1 MLLPGTLPTQ
11 RVSRGDGPVRQ
22 LPERPVDVLSVPLTR
37 YDGTPATVADVLADT
52 CTDAYAVAQ
61 DGAVVACEGSAD
73 PQALLSITKS
83 FVGCV
88 AGILVERGQLDL
100 AVPVTKY
107 VPELADGGYA
117 AATVQQVLD
126 MRTGVRFREDYVD
139 AESEIRRLDEW
150 LADGHG
156 LYEFLTGL
164 RAEAP
169 HGSRFLYRSAESD
182 VLGWV
187 CERAAGAPMA
197 ELVSSLVWAPLGAE
211 RDAEFLTDA
220 QGTAV
225 HDGGL
230 AVTVRDLLRFG
241 NLLLA
246 GGALPDGTQVIPPLW
261 LRRAWAVDA
270 EARHAFLASPAEASF
285 PGGWYRSQFWFRPGA
300 YGDVLLGLGIHGQML
315 HVCRRT
321 RTVCV
326 KFSSWPDAQHPA
338 HLQDTLRAF
347 DAIGGTSAPRRGS
360 VILTR

>member
-22 LPERPVDVLSVPLTR
+22 LPERAADILSVPLTR

-52 CTDAYAVAQ
+52 HTDAYAVAH
-61 DGAVVACEGSAD
+61 DGAVVACEGSAE

-83 FVGCV
+83 IVGCV
-88 AGILVERGQLDL
+88 AGILVDRGQLDL
-100 AVPVTKY
+100 GVPVTKY
-107 VPELADGGYA
+107 VPELADSGYA
-117 AATVQQVLD
+117 AATVEHVLD
-126 MRTGVRFREDYVD
+126 MRSGVRFREDYAD
-139 AESEIRRLDEW
+139 PESEIRRLDSW
-150 LADGHG
+150 LAERHG
-156 LYEFLTGL
+156 LYEFLKGL
-164 RAEAP
+164 QAEAP

-220 QGTAV
+220 HGTAV

-230 AVTVRDLLRFG
+230 VMTARDLLRFG

-246 GGALPDGTQVIPPLW
+246 GGAVPDGTQVIPPLW

-270 EARHAFLASPAEASF
+270 DARNAFLTSPAEAAF
-285 PGGWYRSQFWFRPGA
+285 PGGWYRSQFWFRPGPS
-300 YGDVLLGLGIHGQML
+300 GDVLLCLGIHGQML

-338 HLQDTLRAF
+338 YLQDTLRAF
-347 DAIGGTSAPRRGS
+347 DAIGATYAPRRGS
-360 VILTR
+360 TIFTR